1 MHTISKILIQVLDG
15 IVHLSF
21 QGRVFQ
27 KYVRQENILMPNDKR
42 SKKTKDKKEDGA
54 FPSKN
59 IKHDPQAES
68 ARAKFGKDTPAE
80 E

>member
-1 MHTISKILIQVLDG
+1 
-15 IVHLSF
+15 
-21 QGRVFQ
+21 
-27 KYVRQENILMPNDKR
+27 MPKAKK
-42 SKKTKDKKEDGA
+42 SKKVLEKKNDGA

-68 ARAKFGKDTPAE
+68 ARAKFGKDTPTE